1 MSASSSARKTP
12 AGSAAATKAPAKMA
26 VAREGE
32 EVGLVGTTEWSHP
45 LRFSQDERS
54 EKLPSRPLGELRG
67 SRGTGNGPLAPAAQ
81 ACAATTS
88 SIESPVCAAHR
99 LKTAAVMAAAA

>member
-1 MSASSSARKTP
+1 MP
-12 AGSAAATKAPAKMA
+12 VAK
-26 VAREGE
+26 EGE
-32 EVGLVGTTEWSHP
+32 EVGLAGTAEWSHP
-45 LRFSQDERS
+45 PTFSQDERS
-54 EKLPSRPLGELRG
+54 EKLPLRPLGELRG

-81 ACAATTS
+81 ACALISS

>member
-1 MSASSSARKTP
+1 
-12 AGSAAATKAPAKMA
+12 MA

-45 LRFSQDERS
+45 LKFSQDERS

-67 SRGTGNGPLAPAAQ
+67 SCGTGDGPLASAAQ
-81 ACAATTS
+81 ACALMS
-88 SIESPVCAAHR
+88 SSMESPVCAAHR
-99 LKTAAVMAAAA
+99 LKTAAVIAAAA